1 MDWFRMYSEFA
12 SDPKV
17 QSMSEAMQRRLMML
31 LCLRCSN
38 TLVTLQDDEIA
49 FALRISDEELA
60 ATKALFLRKSFI
72 DDTWEIMNWDKRQ
85 FVSDSSA
92 QRVSKH
98 RAAKKEAQKQG
109 ENIPVTPCNVTVT
122 PQNRTDT
129 EQIQNRTDKTTPPAN
144 DTAIQTSPAK
154 NEKAGAVVILP
165 HVALSIAF
173 RNAGIKAQPAN
184 PKLMTLAEQGVTP
197 ETVAAACADALA
209 ARPDAGFGYVLAI
222 IERWSKEAKD
232 IRAHGAAP
240 PAARASPGYQTPN
253 EKAKAWADKL
263 TGNKHHE
270 QRTPNFID
278 INTIEAAEPVT

>member
-1 MDWFRMYSEFA
+1 
-12 SDPKV
+12 
-17 QSMSEAMQRRLMML
+17 
-31 LCLRCSN
+31 
-38 TLVTLQDDEIA
+38 VTA
-49 FALRISDEELA
+49 F
-60 ATKALFLRKSFI
+60 
-72 DDTWEIMNWDKRQ
+72 
-85 FVSDSSA
+85 
-92 QRVSKH
+92 SKH
-98 RAAKKEAQKQG
+98 QNPHRDEKASTIPEPQEHRAS
-109 ENIPVTPCNVTVT
+109 TV
-122 PQNRTDT
+122 
-129 EQIQNRTDKTTPPAN
+129 QIQCNDDAN
-144 DTAIQTSPAK
+144 SVAIGLIPDSFNLIPDTGYLNPSASDTAIPTSPAK

-165 HVALSIAF
+165 NVALSIAF
-173 RNAGIKAQPAN
+173 RKAGIKAQPAN
-184 PKLMTLAEQGVTP
+184 PKLMALAEQGVTP

-240 PAARASPGYQTPN
+240 PAARVSPGYQTQN

>member
-60 ATKALFLRKSFI
+60 ATKVLFLRKSFI
-72 DDTWEIMNWDKRQ
+72 DDAWEIMNWDKRQ

-144 DTAIQTSPAK
+144 DTAIPTSPAK

-173 RNAGIKAQPAN
+173 RKSGVDSKPDN
-184 PKLMTLAEQGVTP
+184 PMLTELAKQGVTP
-197 ETVAAACADALA
+197 ETVLAACEA
-209 ARPDAGFGYVLAI
+209 AKAAKPGESIGMTYVIRI
-222 IERWSKEAKD
+222 IERWAREA
-232 IRAHGAAP
+232 AAMNVVGARP
-240 PAARASPGYQTPN
+240 PAARASPSGQKQSRHSGF
-253 EKAKAWADKL
+253 E
-263 TGNKHHE
+263 H
-270 QRTPNFID
+270 ID
-278 INTIEAAEPVT
+278 YSEGIEDGRIT